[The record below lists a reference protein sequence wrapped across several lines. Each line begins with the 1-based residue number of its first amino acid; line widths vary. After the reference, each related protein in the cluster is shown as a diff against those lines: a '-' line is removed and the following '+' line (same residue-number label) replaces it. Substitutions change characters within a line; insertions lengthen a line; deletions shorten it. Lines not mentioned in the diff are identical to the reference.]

1 MRFLAATPKCADA
14 PLWQNGGQILGLTRL
29 SPELVF
35 TPRER
40 WGAALETWVYAELR
54 QALSLSAD
62 DWFLSHF
69 RDKDQVEVDFVL
81 ESPLRQ
87 LIGIEVEASAT
98 VNANDFKGL
107 KKLPSIAG
115 DAFTTGLVSY
125 DGHQALSFG
134 PGLWAVPLAAL

>member
-1 MRFLAATPKCADA
+1 MRACKPASPVEPRAGVYPARSLGGAT
-14 PLWQNGGQILGLTRL
+14 
-29 SPELVF
+29 
-35 TPRER
+35 
-40 WGAALETWVYAELR
+40 LETWVYAEQR
-54 QALSLSAD
+54 KALSLSAE

-87 LIGIEVEASAT
+87 LIGIEV
-98 VNANDFKGL
+98 KGL
-107 KKLPSIAG
+107 KKLQSLAG
-115 DAFTTGLVSY
+115 DAFTTGLVLY